1 MVQLC
6 PYMTTA
12 VWWWNAVLRPHY
24 QVINRAFSQLIICRN
39 SRGFL
44 ISERPSYLSWY
55 LCEPVTRIRSNDFGR
70 YSKFINVKT
79 RSSNTPPSMGII
91 YHCTLKLG
99 RKKKS
104 VKPFLF
110 YNYRNVKFKHQM
122 KLMYSHVNYQVSS
135 FIWTLRSTNNW
146 LNAQM
151 YAFHAWRSRIPSS

>member
-135 FIWTLRSTNNW
+135 FI
-146 LNAQM
+146 
-151 YAFHAWRSRIPSS
+151 